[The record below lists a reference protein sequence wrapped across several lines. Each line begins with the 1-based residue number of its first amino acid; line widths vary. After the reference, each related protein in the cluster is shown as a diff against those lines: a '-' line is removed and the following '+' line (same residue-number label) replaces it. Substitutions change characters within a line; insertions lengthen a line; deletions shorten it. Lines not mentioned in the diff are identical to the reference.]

1 MKPTVY
7 ICREMPEE
15 MIAPVREYYEVR
27 MWESTSEAV
36 PRDVLLKEVADADAL
51 WTVISDQIDEEVLN
65 AAPSLQLIV
74 NMAVGYNHIDVKAA
88 AARNITVTNTPD
100 VLTETTADLAFALL
114 MATARDLIGAENM
127 LREGRWTSW
136 EPLGFTGMDVY
147 GATLGI
153 VGMGRI
159 GEAVMK
165 RAKGF
170 DMDVLYHNRNR
181 KSEMEDMYGCRYAG
195 LPDLLASSDFVLI
208 LVPFSEETK
217 GMIGEKQLSQM
228 KETGILINVAR
239 GGIVDEDALFDAL
252 RTKKIHAAG
261 LDVFETEPVP
271 LDHPLL
277 TLPNVT
283 VLPHIGSA
291 TVKTRKAMMKL
302 NVDALLAFAQG
313 EEPNHQVR
321 G

>member
-1 MKPTVY
+1 MKPIVY
-7 ICREMPEE
+7 ICREMPEDV
-15 MIAPVREYYEVR
+15 IAPVREQYEVR

-36 PRDVLLKEVADADAL
+36 PRDVLLKEVADVDAL
-51 WTVISDQIDEEVLN
+51 WTVISDQIDKEVLD
-65 AAPSLQLIV
+65 AAPKLKLIV
-74 NMAVGYNHIDVKAA
+74 NMAVGYNHIDVQEAH
-88 AARNITVTNTPD
+88 ARDIVVTNTPD

-114 MATARDLIGAENM
+114 MMTGRDLIGSENA

-136 EPLGFTGMDVY
+136 EPLGFTGVDIY

-170 DMDVLYHNRNR
+170 NMEVLYHNRSR
-181 KSEMEDMYGCRYAG
+181 KSEMEDMYGCRYAA

-208 LVPFSEETK
+208 LVPFSEETR
-217 GMIGEKQLSQM
+217 GMIGERELSQM

-239 GGIVDEDALFDAL
+239 GGIVDEAALFDAL
-252 RTKKIHAAG
+252 RLRKIHAAG
-261 LDVFETEPVP
+261 LDVFETEPVA

-277 TLPNVT
+277 TLSNLT
-283 VLPHIGSA
+283 VLPHVGSA
-291 TVKTRKAMMKL
+291 TVRTRKAMMGL
-302 NVDALLAFAQG
+302 NVDALVAFAQG
-313 EEPNHQVR
+313 EEPNHQIRV
-321 G
+321 

>member
-15 MIAPVREYYEVR
+15 MIAPVREHYEVR

-36 PRDVLLKEVADADAL
+36 PRDVLLKEVADVDAL

-88 AARNITVTNTPD
+88 AARNIVVTNTPD

-114 MATARDLIGAENM
+114 MATARDVIGAENM

-136 EPLGFTGMDVY
+136 EPLGFTGTDVY

-153 VGMGRI
+153 IGMGRI

-181 KSEMEDMYGCRYAG
+181 KSEMEDMYGCRYAQ

-208 LVPFSEETK
+208 LVPYSEETK
-217 GMIGEKQLSQM
+217 GMIGEKELSQM

-277 TLPNVT
+277 TLPNLT

>member
-7 ICREMPEE
+7 ICRGMPEE

-36 PRDVLLKEVADADAL
+36 PRDVLLKEVADANAL

-136 EPLGFTGMDVY
+136 EPLGFTGMDVN